1 MTTDAAAR
9 AYLDHYLDQKGDPE
23 FAVMLEG
30 PWGSGKSH
38 FFDQYFKARHA
49 AAAAKDPKAKEEIR
63 VSLFGISD
71 LGEISSL
78 IFAKAHPWVSGKAAK
93 VVNTLVSKAI
103 SFAGVATD
111 PKENEKLVQQ
121 MMASLDG
128 RVLVFD
134 DLERCP
140 LPVVEVM
147 GFINRFVEQD
157 KLMVIVVA
165 SEDDIPEAQLEDY
178 KARKEKLIG
187 KTIRVGSEPGA
198 VLDAFSAELTMPEA
212 KAAIVANR
220 DAVLTIF
227 TARDKPNF
235 RSLRS
240 ILFDFDR
247 VIELADP
254 KLRGSGDALGA
265 LLRYMV
271 AIGMEYCINTID
283 AEGLRMLTSDVALR
297 LNLNNAPVSDGRVR
311 GRELREL
318 YPLVSWGDPIVP
330 PEILADLFAS
340 GTFDVPALDAHLL
353 KHSLVVGPAAVP
365 AWRAMWSWYDLG
377 ATDYAAVRAKIVD
390 QLAHRKI
397 VHPGELLHVAGTSL
411 RLLNLD
417 DDLLGGVKPKGFFK
431 TYLDD
436 LEKTGAL
443 LPVPELFGIQAGSHL
458 GLVYNEHDTKAF
470 AEIHGLV
477 SAASARALQRN
488 MKTESNDLL
497 KWLQTEP
504 NDGSPLHEW
513 GLAEGNYGGVAILH
527 DIAVGDMA
535 DLLLVDSRFN
545 DMLMAALST
554 RYERTRDDNALD
566 LEKPWARQ
574 LHTELKDRLKATA
587 APYRAWGEGRL
598 GYYFDAIE
606 TWAKPTRRPRKPKA
620 LAKQP

>member
-1 MTTDAAAR
+1 VTTDADAR
-9 AYLDHYLDQKGDPE
+9 AYLDYYLDRKGDPE

-49 AAAAKDPKAKEEIR
+49 AAVAKDPKVKEDIR
-63 VSLFGISD
+63 VSLFGVSD
-71 LGEISSL
+71 LNEISSL
-78 IFAKAHPWVSGKAAK
+78 IFAKAHPWLSGTTARVA
-93 VVNTLVSKAI
+93 NTLVSKAI
-103 SFAGVATD
+103 SYFGVATK
-111 PKENEKLVQQ
+111 PEENQKLLQQ

-157 KLMVIVVA
+157 KLKVIVVA
-165 SEDDIPEAQLEDY
+165 SEDDIPVAQLEDY

-187 KTIRVGSEPGA
+187 KTIRVGSEPGV
-198 VLDAFSAELTMPEA
+198 VLDAFSAELAMPEA

-247 VIELADP
+247 VIELADV
-254 KLRGSGDALGA
+254 KLRGSADALGA
-265 LLRYMV
+265 VLRYMV
-271 AIGMEYCINTID
+271 AIGMEYRSSTID
-283 AEGLRMLTSDVALR
+283 AEGLRTLTSDVALR
-297 LNLNNAPVSDGRVR
+297 LNFNNAPISDGRVR

-330 PEILADLFAS
+330 PEMLADLFAS
-340 GTFDVPALDAHLL
+340 GTFDVPALDVHLL
-353 KHSLVVGPAAVP
+353 KHPLVVGPAAVP
-365 AWRAMWSWYDLG
+365 AWRVMWSWYDLG
-377 ATDYAAVRAKIVD
+377 ATDYTAVRAMIVD

-411 RLLNLD
+411 RLLDLD
-417 DDLLGGVKPKGFFK
+417 DDLLGGGGKPKVFFK
-431 TYLDD
+431 AYLDD

-443 LPVPELFGIQAGSHL
+443 LSVPELFGIHAGSHA
-458 GLVYNEHDTKAF
+458 GLIYNEHETKAF

-477 SAASARALQRN
+477 SAASVRALQRK
-488 MKTESNDLL
+488 MKAESSDLL
-497 KWLQTEP
+497 KRLQAEP

-545 DMLMAALST
+545 DVLMAALSR
-554 RYERTRDDNALD
+554 RYERTRGDNALD
-566 LEKPWARQ
+566 SEKPWVRQ

-587 APYRAWGEGRL
+587 APYRAWGGGRL

-606 TWAKPTRRPRKPKA
+606 TWAKPKRRPKA
-620 LAKQP
+620 LPKQP